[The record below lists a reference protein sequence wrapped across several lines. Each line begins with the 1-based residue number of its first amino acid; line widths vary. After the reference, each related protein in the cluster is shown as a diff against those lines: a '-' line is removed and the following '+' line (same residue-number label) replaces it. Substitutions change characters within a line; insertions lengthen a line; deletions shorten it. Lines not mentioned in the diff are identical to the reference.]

1 MLLCYIYRLAA
12 LVCRD
17 ARPATQP
24 FDLRRESVGRS
35 VEGGPAGIP
44 RRYFPHGLLG
54 PLRGHNVALFRSIPL
69 ANNNRY
75 LTSVASVIYAVFV
88 FTVAMLSQKGGA
100 GKTTLACGLAVES
113 ERAGLATVVVDLDP
127 QASAAKW
134 ADLRKASTPVVT
146 SAQPARLT
154 PVLTAAQDA
163 GARVALIDTAPH
175 AADAALMAAR
185 AADLVLIPCR
195 PSAAD
200 LHAIGGTIDLTR
212 IAETRAV
219 VVINSAP
226 VNNPVVEQAQVAI
239 AGYHI
244 EAAPFVVH
252 HRIDHVHAFTAGL
265 AATEWAP
272 RRQGRRG
279 THGARRVDSPCRSN
293 PRLIWQL
300 LCTVRPRRR
309 NLNVCPLERGRSQAC
324 GESPVK
330 ARRESSSTWSRSS
343 GVSFAALP
351 STKTQRCRRL
361 ASKLLGV

>member
-1 MLLCYIYRLAA
+1 M
-12 LVCRD
+12 
-17 ARPATQP
+17 
-24 FDLRRESVGRS
+24 
-35 VEGGPAGIP
+35 
-44 RRYFPHGLLG
+44 
-54 PLRGHNVALFRSIPL
+54 FRSIAL
-69 ANNNRY
+69 AIPKSY
-75 LTSVASVIYAVFV
+75 LTSNASVLYDAFV
-88 FTVAMLSQKGGA
+88 FTVALLSQKGGA

-113 ERAGLATVVVDLDP
+113 ERAGRATVVVDLDP

-244 EAAPFVVH
+244 EAAPLVVH

-272 RRQGRRG
+272 GGKAAAELTALAEWIHHAEATQG
-279 THGARRVDSPCRSN
+279 
-293 PRLIWQL
+293 
-300 LCTVRPRRR
+300 
-309 NLNVCPLERGRSQAC
+309 
-324 GESPVK
+324 
-330 ARRESSSTWSRSS
+330 
-343 GVSFAALP
+343 
-351 STKTQRCRRL
+351 
-361 ASKLLGV
+361 

>member
-1 MLLCYIYRLAA
+1 M
-12 LVCRD
+12 
-17 ARPATQP
+17 
-24 FDLRRESVGRS
+24 S
-35 VEGGPAGIP
+35 
-44 RRYFPHGLLG
+44 
-54 PLRGHNVALFRSIPL
+54 RSIPL
-69 ANNNRY
+69 ASKNSY
-75 LTSVASVIYAVFV
+75 WTLIAIVLYDVFV
-88 FTVAMLSQKGGA
+88 FTVALLSQKGGA

-113 ERAGLATVVVDLDP
+113 ERTGRATVVVDLDP

-134 ADLRKASTPVVT
+134 ADLRTASTPVVT

-185 AADLVLIPCR
+185 VADLVLIPCR

-200 LHAIGGTIDLTR
+200 LHAISGTIDLTR

-244 EAAPFVVH
+244 EAVPLVIH

-272 RRQGRRG
+272 GGKAAAELMALAEWIHHAEATQG
-279 THGARRVDSPCRSN
+279 
-293 PRLIWQL
+293 
-300 LCTVRPRRR
+300 
-309 NLNVCPLERGRSQAC
+309 
-324 GESPVK
+324 
-330 ARRESSSTWSRSS
+330 
-343 GVSFAALP
+343 
-351 STKTQRCRRL
+351 
-361 ASKLLGV
+361 

>member
-1 MLLCYIYRLAA
+1 MC
-12 LVCRD
+12 
-17 ARPATQP
+17 
-24 FDLRRESVGRS
+24 
-35 VEGGPAGIP
+35 
-44 RRYFPHGLLG
+44 
-54 PLRGHNVALFRSIPL
+54 
-69 ANNNRY
+69 
-75 LTSVASVIYAVFV
+75 YAVFV
-88 FTVAMLSQKGGA
+88 FTVALLSQKGGA

-134 ADLRKASTPVVT
+134 SDLRKASTPVVT
-146 SAQPARLT
+146 SAQAARLT

-226 VNNPVVEQAQVAI
+226 VKNPVVEQAKVAI

-244 EAAPFVVH
+244 DAAPLVVH
-252 HRIDHVHAFTAGL
+252 HRIDHVHAFTAGQ

-272 RRQGRRG
+272 SGKAAAELTALAEWIHHAEATQG
-279 THGARRVDSPCRSN
+279 
-293 PRLIWQL
+293 
-300 LCTVRPRRR
+300 
-309 NLNVCPLERGRSQAC
+309 
-324 GESPVK
+324 
-330 ARRESSSTWSRSS
+330 
-343 GVSFAALP
+343 
-351 STKTQRCRRL
+351 
-361 ASKLLGV
+361 